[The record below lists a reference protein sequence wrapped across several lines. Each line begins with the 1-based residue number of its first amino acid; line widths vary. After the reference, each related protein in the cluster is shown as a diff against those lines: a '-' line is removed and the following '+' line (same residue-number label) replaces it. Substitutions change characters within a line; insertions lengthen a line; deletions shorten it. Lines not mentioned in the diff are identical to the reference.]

1 MTLVCVPDMA
11 VPLPFD
17 DLRYPDLHERATAA
31 CNTISLLLGEGLP
44 QESVLPTDADR
55 DVAAEI
61 VKAFAADEDAVSQG
75 MTTAKIS
82 TLTPATVRH
91 VKQVLDEF
99 SHSAV
104 QSALQIRHLVTN
116 KLILE
121 SENPDAKI
129 RLRALELLGK
139 ISDVGLFTERSEV
152 TITARSSDE
161 LRQTLREKLE
171 KLRAPRVIDA
181 EIVENVQ
188 KPLENLDLDEE
199 LGVKPSEDEAFDG

>member
-17 DLRYPDLHERATAA
+17 DLQYPDLHERATAA
-31 CNTISLLLGEGLP
+31 CNTISLLLEEGLP
-44 QESVLPTDADR
+44 PESVLPTHEDR
-55 DVAAEI
+55 DTAAEI
-61 VKAFAADEDAVSQG
+61 VKAFAADADGISQSI
-75 MTTAKIS
+75 TTAKIS
-82 TLTPATVRH
+82 ALPPATVMH

-99 SHSAV
+99 SHSTV

-121 SENPDAKI
+121 SENPDARI

-171 KLRAPRVIDA
+171 RLRAPRVIDA
-181 EIVENVQ
+181 EVVENVQ
-188 KPLENLDLDEE
+188 KPVKNIDLDQE
-199 LGVKPSEDEAFDG
+199 LGVKPADDGGFDG